1 LNTIQRPK
9 RLLLPPSDYG
19 TRTTSRHP
27 GAADRAPWPTLYRS
41 QRKEIKERKKNRAH
55 RRLVR
60 LGGIARHRW
69 PAARHQ
75 DAPATTPCM
84 FWMKPD
90 LDSGTA
96 VPPAALLPEVV
107 CVQAVLDQRHK
118 ECVRGQRHGGHGIPP
133 SNLPGEFSWRRCC
146 PHSLSLFSS
155 PWRGSRRGTGA
166 SMQGGQEVSNTATV
180 I

>member
-1 LNTIQRPK
+1 
-9 RLLLPPSDYG
+9 
-19 TRTTSRHP
+19 
-27 GAADRAPWPTLYRS
+27 
-41 QRKEIKERKKNRAH
+41 
-55 RRLVR
+55 
-60 LGGIARHRW
+60 
-69 PAARHQ
+69 
-75 DAPATTPCM
+75 M

-146 PHSLSLFSS
+146 PILSLSSHLH
-155 PWRGSRRGTGA
+155 GEALGVAQGRRCK
-166 SMQGGQEVSNTATV
+166 EVKRLAAPQQL
-180 I
+180 